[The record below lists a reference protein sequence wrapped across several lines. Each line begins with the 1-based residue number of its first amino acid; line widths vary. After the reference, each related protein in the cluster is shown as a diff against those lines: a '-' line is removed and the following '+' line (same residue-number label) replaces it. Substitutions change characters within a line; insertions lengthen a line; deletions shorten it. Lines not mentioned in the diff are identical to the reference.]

1 MKVKALDEGNC
12 GAARHGGKEAGVKA
26 ASPRTETDYEA
37 GGADELAPQSEVP
50 VSAPQVN
57 SGVVPRK
64 SRPLPGEACPPCGDP
79 RESERHRSTAT
90 GNSRGER
97 TGVSRGRSS
106 ARSHEPGVGVYLPQG
121 APKAPEGLTTARRT
135 EPSGTAE
142 TAATC
147 QLELAFAAGPEARSP
162 AAETDR
168 GQSESGLELANESGL
183 WSRCLS
189 PANLNEAWRRVRTN
203 GGAAGID
210 GMSVAAFPAF
220 WRAHGALVLAKLA
233 NGTYR
238 PSPVR
243 RTMIPKKSGGERP
256 LGIPTV
262 LDRVIQQA
270 LAQELGGVF
279 EETFSEHSYAYR
291 PGRGAHDAL
300 RAVRT
305 AAADGLTEAVD
316 CDLKSFFDHVDHD
329 LLMARVAEK
338 VRDKPVL
345 RLIGRFLRA
354 GVVLPDGRRERTWRG
369 VPQGGPLSP
378 LLANIM
384 LTPLDRELE
393 RRGRRFARYAD
404 DFLVLVPDRREAERA
419 MGEVVAFVEGDLK
432 LTVNPAKSRVDRLAR
447 CVFLGCRIERKQI
460 RWSEAAAEEFRAEVR
475 RLTSRTWG
483 VSMERRLGSLGR
495 YVQGWFGYYRIS
507 RTWGEVRE
515 LDKWMRRRVRQCY
528 WKQWGR
534 SRRRRRMLLRLGA
547 DPATVHLAS
556 RSRKGC
562 WRMSTNSIVQAAL
575 TNEWLGK
582 QGLPDLPA
590 LWVAYHYPPP
600 PKAEPEAP
608 VTAAER

>member
-1 MKVKALDEGNC
+1 MQDTKVKAKALDKGNC
-12 GAARHGGKEAGVKA
+12 GAARHGGKEAGVKV
-26 ASPRTETDYEA
+26 ASPRTETGCEA
-37 GGADELAPQSEVP
+37 GGADEFARQNEVR
-50 VSAPQVN
+50 VSAPQVKP
-57 SGVVPRK
+57 GVVPRK
-64 SRPLPGEACPPCGDP
+64 SRPLPGEACPPRGDP
-79 RESERHRSTAT
+79 RESERHRSTAASN
-90 GNSRGER
+90 GDGER
-97 TGVSRGRSS
+97 AGVSRGRSS
-106 ARSHEPGVGVYLPQG
+106 ARRYEPGVGYYLPQG
-121 APKAPEGLTTARRT
+121 EPKGPEGLTPARRT

-147 QLELAFAAGPEARSP
+147 QLELAFAAGPGARSH

-168 GQSESGLELANESGL
+168 GQSETESGL

-210 GMSVAAFPAF
+210 AMSVTAFPAF
-220 WRAHGALVLAKLA
+220 WRAHGARVLAKLEA
-233 NGTYR
+233 GTYR

-279 EETFSEHSYAYR
+279 EGEFSASSYAYR

-300 RAVRT
+300 RAVR
-305 AAADGLTEAVD
+305 AAAEEGLTHAVD
-316 CDLKSFFDHVDHD
+316 CDLKAFFDHVDHD

-338 VRDKPVL
+338 VRDKRVL
-345 RLIGRFLRA
+345 RLIGRYLRA
-354 GVVLPDGRRERTWRG
+354 GVVLPDGRRERTPRG

-393 RRGRRFARYAD
+393 RRGWRFARYAD
-404 DFLVLVPDRREAERA
+404 DFLVLVSDRREAERA
-419 MGEVVAFVEGDLK
+419 MGEVVAFVEGELK
-432 LTVNPAKSRVDRLAR
+432 LTVNAAKSRVDRLAR
-447 CVFLGCRIERKQI
+447 CTFLGCRIERKQI
-460 RWSEAAAEEFRAEVR
+460 RWSEAAVDEFRENVR

-483 VSMERRLGSLGR
+483 VAMDHRLGSLGR

-507 RTWGEVRE
+507 RTWGEVVE
-515 LDKWMRRRVRQCY
+515 LDKWLRRRVRQCY

-547 DPATVHLAS
+547 DPRAVHLAS

-582 QGLPDLPA
+582 QGVPDLPA

-600 PKAEPEAP
+600 PKAEPKAP
-608 VTAAER
+608 LTAAEG

>member
-1 MKVKALDEGNC
+1 
-12 GAARHGGKEAGVKA
+12 
-26 ASPRTETDYEA
+26 
-37 GGADELAPQSEVP
+37 
-50 VSAPQVN
+50 
-57 SGVVPRK
+57 
-64 SRPLPGEACPPCGDP
+64 
-79 RESERHRSTAT
+79 
-90 GNSRGER
+90 
-97 TGVSRGRSS
+97 
-106 ARSHEPGVGVYLPQG
+106 
-121 APKAPEGLTTARRT
+121 
-135 EPSGTAE
+135 
-142 TAATC
+142 
-147 QLELAFAAGPEARSP
+147 
-162 AAETDR
+162 
-168 GQSESGLELANESGL
+168 
-183 WSRCLS
+183 
-189 PANLNEAWRRVRTN
+189 
-203 GGAAGID
+203 
-210 GMSVAAFPAF
+210 MSVAAFPAF
-220 WRAHGALVLAKLA
+220 WRAHGARVLAKLE

-243 RTMIPKKSGGERP
+243 RTLIPKKTGGERP

-279 EETFSEHSYAYR
+279 EGEFSEHSYAYR

-300 RAVRT
+300 RAVRQ
-305 AAADGLTEAVD
+305 AAAEGLTHAVD

-338 VRDKPVL
+338 VRDKRVL
-345 RLIGRFLRA
+345 RLIGRYLRA
-354 GVVLPDGRRERTWRG
+354 GVVLPDGRREPTPRG

-393 RRGRRFARYAD
+393 KRGRRFARYAD
-404 DFLVLVPDRREAERA
+404 DFLVLTADRREAERT
-419 MGEVVAFVEGDLK
+419 MGEVVAFVEGELK
-432 LTVNPAKSRVDRLAR
+432 LTVNAAKSRVDRLAR

-460 RWSEAAAEEFRAEVR
+460 RWGEAAVEEFRAEVR

-483 VSMERRLGSLGR
+483 VAMERRLGRLGR

-507 RTWGEVRE
+507 RTWGGVVE
-515 LDKWMRRRVRQCY
+515 LDKWLRRRVRQCY

-547 DPATVHLAS
+547 DPRAVHLAS

-575 TNEWLGK
+575 TNEWLNK
-582 QGLPDLPA
+582 QGVPDLPA
-590 LWVAYHYPPP
+590 LWAAYHYPPP

-608 VTAAER
+608 VPTAEG

>member
-26 ASPRTETDYEA
+26 ASPRTEMDCEA
-37 GGADELAPQSEVP
+37 GGADELARQSEVP
-50 VSAPQVN
+50 VSATQVK

-64 SRPLPGEACPPCGDP
+64 SRPLPGETCPASGAA
-79 RESERHRSTAT
+79 RERDTDTARGNT
-90 GNSRGER
+90 GGER

-106 ARSHEPGVGVYLPQG
+106 ARRYEPGVGYYLPQG
-121 APKAPEGLTTARRT
+121 ELKVPEGLTPARRT

-147 QLELAFAAGPEARSP
+147 QLELVLAAGPGARSL
-162 AAETDR
+162 AAETDC
-168 GQSESGLELANESGL
+168 GQSESGL
-183 WSRCLS
+183 WRRCLS

-220 WRAHGALVLAKLA
+220 WRAHGAKVLAKLEA
-233 NGTYR
+233 GTYR

-243 RTMIPKKSGGERP
+243 RTLIPKKTGGERP

-279 EETFSEHSYAYR
+279 EATFSENSYAYR
-291 PGRGAHDAL
+291 PGRSAHDAL
-300 RAVRT
+300 RAVR
-305 AAADGLTEAVD
+305 AAAVEGFTEAVD
-316 CDLKSFFDHVDHD
+316 CDLKSFFDQVDHD
-329 LLMARVAEK
+329 LLMARVAER
-338 VRDKPVL
+338 VRDKHVL

-354 GVVLPDGRRERTWRG
+354 GVVLPDGQRKRTPRG

-404 DFLVLVPDRREAERA
+404 DFLVLVSDRREAVRA
-419 MGEVVAFVEGDLK
+419 MGEVVAFVEGELK
-432 LTVNPAKSRVDRLAR
+432 LTVNVAKSRVDRLAR

-460 RWSEAAAEEFRAEVR
+460 RWSEAAVDEFRAEVR

-515 LDKWMRRRVRQCY
+515 LDKWIRRRVRQCY

-534 SRRRRRMLLRLGA
+534 ARRRRRMLLRLGA
-547 DPATVHLAS
+547 APTTVHLAS

-575 TNEWLGK
+575 TNEWLNQ
-582 QGLPDLPA
+582 QGVPDLPA
-590 LWVAYHYPPP
+590 LWVAYHYPPS
-600 PKAEPEAP
+600 PKAEPKAP
-608 VTAAER
+608 VQAAVR

>member
-1 MKVKALDEGNC
+1 MKVKALDKSNR

-26 ASPRTETDYEA
+26 ASPRTETGCEA
-37 GGADELAPQSEVP
+37 GGADEFARQNEVP
-50 VSAPQVN
+50 VSAPQVKP
-57 SGVVPRK
+57 GVVPRK
-64 SRPLPGEACPPCGDP
+64 SRPLPGETCPLRGDP
-79 RESERHRSTAT
+79 RESERHRSTVT
-90 GNSRGER
+90 GNSHGKR

-106 ARSHEPGVGVYLPQG
+106 ARRYEPGVGYYLPQG
-121 APKAPEGLTTARRT
+121 EPKAPEGLTSARRT
-135 EPSGTAE
+135 EPSGTAA
-142 TAATC
+142 TAAAC
-147 QLELAFAAGPEARSP
+147 QLELALAAGPGARP
-162 AAETDR
+162 LAAETDR
-168 GQSESGLELANESGL
+168 GQGESGL
-183 WSRCLS
+183 WASILS

-220 WRAHGALVLAKLA
+220 WRAHGAQVLAKLG
-233 NGTYR
+233 NGSYR

-243 RTMIPKKSGGERP
+243 RTLIPKKSGGERP

-279 EETFSEHSYAYR
+279 EGGFSENSYAYR

-300 RAVRT
+300 RAVR
-305 AAADGLTEAVD
+305 AAAAEGCTEAVD

-338 VRDKPVL
+338 VRDKKVL
-345 RLIGRFLRA
+345 RLIGRYLRA
-354 GVVLPDGRRERTWRG
+354 GVVLPDGRREPTLRG

-404 DFLVLVPDRREAERA
+404 DFLVLTADRREAERA
-419 MGEVVAFVEGDLK
+419 MGEVVAFVEGELK
-432 LTVNPAKSRVDRLAR
+432 LTVNAAKSRVDRLAR
-447 CVFLGCRIERKQI
+447 CVFLGCRIERRKI
-460 RWSEAAAEEFRAEVR
+460 RWSEAAVEEFRAEVR

-483 VSMERRLGSLGR
+483 VSMEHRLGRLGR

-507 RTWGEVRE
+507 RTWGEVLE

-547 DPATVHLAS
+547 DPRAVHLAS

-575 TNEWLGK
+575 TNEWLEK

-608 VTAAER
+608 VTAAEG

>member
-1 MKVKALDEGNC
+1 MQDTKVKTEALDESNC
-12 GAARHGGKEAGVKA
+12 GAARSRGKEAGVKA
-26 ASPRTETDYEA
+26 ASPRTETGCEA
-37 GGADELAPQSEVP
+37 GGADEFARQNEVP
-50 VSAPQVN
+50 VSATQVKP
-57 SGVVPRK
+57 GVVPRK
-64 SRPLPGEACPPCGDP
+64 SRPLPGEACPI
-79 RESERHRSTAT
+79 RSAARKRSRGTARGNT
-90 GNSRGER
+90 GGER

-106 ARSHEPGVGVYLPQG
+106 ARSHEPGVGDHLQWG
-121 APKAPEGLTTARRT
+121 EPKAPEGLTTARRT

-147 QLELAFAAGPEARSP
+147 QLELALAAGPGARSL
-162 AAETDR
+162 AAETYR
-168 GQSESGLELANESGL
+168 GQSESGL

-220 WRAHGALVLAKLA
+220 WHAHGAQVLVKLQA
-233 NGTYR
+233 GTYR

-243 RTMIPKKSGGERP
+243 RTMIPKKTGGERP

-279 EETFSEHSYAYR
+279 EETFSENSYAYR

-300 RAVRT
+300 RAVRA

-329 LLMARVAEK
+329 LLMARVAAQ

-345 RLIGRFLRA
+345 RLIGRYLRA
-354 GVVLPDGRRERTWRG
+354 GVVLPDGRRERTLRG

-393 RRGRRFARYAD
+393 KHGRRFARYAD

-419 MGEVVAFVEGDLK
+419 MGEVVAFVEGELK
-432 LTVNPAKSRVDRLAR
+432 LTVNTAKSRVDRLAR

-460 RWSEAAAEEFRAEVR
+460 RWSEAAVEEFRAEVR

-507 RTWGEVRE
+507 RTWGQVVE

-528 WKQWGR
+528 WKQWKR
-534 SRRRRRMLLRLGA
+534 SRRRRKMLLRLGA

-562 WRMSTNSIVQAAL
+562 WRMSTNSLVQAAL

-582 QGLPDLPA
+582 QGVPDLPA
-590 LWVAYHYPPP
+590 LWVAYHCPPP
-600 PKAEPEAP
+600 SKPEPEAP
-608 VTAAER
+608 VTTAEG

>member
-1 MKVKALDEGNC
+1 METKALDKGNR

-37 GGADELAPQSEVP
+37 DGADELARQSEVP
-50 VSAPQVN
+50 VSEPKVK

-64 SRPLPGEACPPCGDP
+64 SRPLPGETCPASGIA
-79 RESERHRSTAT
+79 RERGADTIRGNTA
-90 GNSRGER
+90 GER

-106 ARSHEPGVGVYLPQG
+106 ARRYELGVGYYLPQG
-121 APKAPEGLTTARRT
+121 EPKAPEGLTPARRT

-147 QLELAFAAGPEARSP
+147 QLELVLAAGPGARSL
-162 AAETDR
+162 AAEKDR
-168 GQSESGLELANESGL
+168 GQSESGLWG
-183 WSRCLS
+183 RCLS
-189 PANLNEAWRRVRTN
+189 PANLNEAWQRVRRN

-220 WRAHGALVLAKLA
+220 WRAHGAQVLAKLE
-233 NGTYR
+233 NGSYR

-243 RTMIPKKSGGERP
+243 RTLIPKKTGGERP

-279 EETFSEHSYAYR
+279 EATFSENSYAYR

-300 RAVRT
+300 RAVR
-305 AAADGLTEAVD
+305 AAAAEGFTEAVD
-316 CDLKSFFDHVDHD
+316 CDLKSFFDQVDHD
-329 LLMARVAEK
+329 LLMARVAGQ
-338 VRDKPVL
+338 VRDKRVL

-354 GVVLPDGRRERTWRG
+354 GVVLPDGRRERTPRG

-404 DFLVLVPDRREAERA
+404 DFLVLVPDRREAARA
-419 MGEVVAFVEGDLK
+419 IEEVVAFVEGELK
-432 LTVNPAKSRVDRLAR
+432 LTVNAAKSRVDRLAR

-460 RWSEAAAEEFRAEVR
+460 RWSEAAVEEFRAEVR

-515 LDKWMRRRVRQCY
+515 LDKWIRRRVRQCY

-534 SRRRRRMLLRLGA
+534 ARRRRRMLLKLGA

-575 TNEWLGK
+575 TNEWLNK
-582 QGLPDLPA
+582 QGVPDLPA

-600 PKAEPEAP
+600 PKAEPKAP
-608 VTAAER
+608 VTAAKG